1 MSDDLNRKILQ
12 WMATGKTGVS
22 SEAIAYQMAGI
33 ENGRKWSTHPGDPDD
48 FKRCLK
54 LVNQIPEIRPR
65 LDEMR
70 SVSPHWNSLI
80 DHWNELEKCFME
92 EVGEWL
98 TNEYSHKRAT
108 KTYAMMEK
116 IYGEK

>member
-1 MSDDLNRKILQ
+1 MSNELKGKILQ
-12 WMATGKTGVS
+12 WMTGETGVS

-33 ENGRKWSTHPGDPDD
+33 ENGRKWHTHPGDPDD

-70 SVSPHWNSLI
+70 SVSPSWNSLI
-80 DHWNELEKCFME
+80 DHWQELEACFME

-98 TNEYSHKRAT
+98 YKKYSLKSAP
-108 KTYAMMEK
+108 KTYAMMRK